1 MVAAGEWLASTSV
14 DPGRVEGD
22 IPDDW
27 KQGRTCYGGLSSALA
42 WRAAATLLPDLPPLR
57 SAQIAFVGPVE
68 GHVTGSARLL
78 RRGRSS
84 AFVEAELKTAQG
96 VMLRA
101 IFARLAERP
110 SRADLAAPP
119 APSGPAA
126 GEVPLELPEG
136 APAFVRK
143 MEFAHSQPAGQ
154 DKEPLLRRWVRLRE
168 REGLDPTTEL
178 LVLGDGLPPAA
189 IRLLDGVGPVS
200 SATWNLN
207 IVTAEPR
214 TQDGWWLLE
223 SRCDQAQSGLS
234 AQSMAMWNS
243 RGEAIAIGSQT
254 VSLFG

>member
-1 MVAAGEWLASTSV
+1 MVAAGEWLASTLV
-14 DPGRVEGD
+14 DAGRVEGK

-84 AFVEAELKTAQG
+84 AFVEAELKGPQG
-96 VMLRA
+96 VVLKA
-101 IFARLAERP
+101 IFACMAERP

-119 APSGPAA
+119 APPGPAA
-126 GEVPLELPEG
+126 GESPAELPQG

-143 MEFAHSQPAGQ
+143 MEFAHSLPPEQTT
-154 DKEPLLRRWVRLRE
+154 EPLLRRWVRLRE
-168 REGLDPTTEL
+168 REGLDATTEL
-178 LVLGDGLPPAA
+178 LVMGDGLPPAA

-200 SATWNLN
+200 SATWNLD
-207 IVTAEPR
+207 ILSADPR
-214 TQDGWWLLE
+214 TRNGWWLLE
-223 SRCDQAQSGLS
+223 SRSEQARRGLS

-243 RGEAIAIGSQT
+243 EGEAIALASQT
-254 VSLFG
+254 VALFG